1 MVGIVLRWFSDNIVL
16 YQGFKDI
23 YMVGFEFLVFV
34 VDKRVMYFEV
44 ELLVLIKYFLL
55 SSKNKEVLFKWDRK
69 GKEFLF

>member
-23 YMVGFEFLVFV
+23 YMLGFEFLVFV

-44 ELLVLIKYFLL
+44 ELLVMIKYFLL

>member
-1 MVGIVLRWFSDNIVL
+1 MVGIVLRWFSDKIVL

-44 ELLVLIKYFLL
+44 ELLVIIKYFLL

>member
-44 ELLVLIKYFLL
+44 ELLVMIKYFLL

>member
-23 YMVGFEFLVFV
+23 YMLGFEFLVFV

-44 ELLVLIKYFLL
+44 ELLVMIKYFLL

-69 GKEFLF
+69 LKEFLF

>member
-16 YQGFKDI
+16 YQGLKDI

-44 ELLVLIKYFLL
+44 ELLVMIKYFLL

>member
-1 MVGIVLRWFSDNIVL
+1 ML
-16 YQGFKDI
+16 
-23 YMVGFEFLVFV
+23 GFEFLVFV

-44 ELLVLIKYFLL
+44 ELLVMIKYFLL

>member
-1 MVGIVLRWFSDNIVL
+1 MVGIVLRWFSDKIVL

-44 ELLVLIKYFLL
+44 ELLVMIKYFLL

>member
-16 YQGFKDI
+16 YLGFKDI

-44 ELLVLIKYFLL
+44 ELLVMIKYFLL

>member
-23 YMVGFEFLVFV
+23 DMVGFEFLVFV

-44 ELLVLIKYFLL
+44 ELLVMIKYFLL

>member
-1 MVGIVLRWFSDNIVL
+1 MVGIVLRWFSDNIIL

-44 ELLVLIKYFLL
+44 ELLVMIKYFLL

>member
-1 MVGIVLRWFSDNIVL
+1 MVGIVLRWFSDKIVL
-16 YQGFKDI
+16 YQGFMDI

-44 ELLVLIKYFLL
+44 ELLVMIKYFLL

>member
-23 YMVGFEFLVFV
+23 YMVGFKFLVFV

-44 ELLVLIKYFLL
+44 ELLVMIKYFLL

>member
-34 VDKRVMYFEV
+34 VDKKVMYFEV
-44 ELLVLIKYFLL
+44 ELLVMIKYFLL

>member
-34 VDKRVMYFEV
+34 VDKRVLYFEV
-44 ELLVLIKYFLL
+44 ELLVMIKYFLL

>member
-16 YQGFKDI
+16 YKGFKDI

-44 ELLVLIKYFLL
+44 ELLVMIKYFLL

>member
-1 MVGIVLRWFSDNIVL
+1 MVGIVLRWFSDKIVL

-34 VDKRVMYFEV
+34 VDKRVMYFEI
-44 ELLVLIKYFLL
+44 ELLVMIKYFLL

>member
-1 MVGIVLRWFSDNIVL
+1 MVGIVLRWFSDKIVL

-23 YMVGFEFLVFV
+23 YMVGFEFFVFV

-44 ELLVLIKYFLL
+44 ELLVMIKYFLL

>member
-44 ELLVLIKYFLL
+44 ELLVMIKYFLL
-55 SSKNKEVLFKWDRK
+55 SSKNKEVLLKWDRK